1 MVVFLIRAFI
11 FLASAALGLWIASL
25 VVDGFTVT
33 ASGFLVA
40 VVVFAI
46 LQSILTPWFLVMSRK
61 YANALT
67 GAVGLVSTVA
77 ALFVA
82 TLVGDGLTISG
93 ATAWI
98 LGSFLV
104 WIVTTVVFL
113 AIQMVPGDP
122 AEMLLSQGGVAPDR
136 AIVIDGAIGW
146 CLEPHDLAV
155 SKLAAGREKDMAFV
169 EVMVMPWLPV
179 VR

>member
-25 VVDGFTVT
+25 IVDGFSVT
-33 ASGFLVA
+33 AEGFLIV
-40 VVVFAI
+40 VVVFAV

-67 GAVGLVSTVA
+67 GAVGLVSTIA

-82 TLVGDGLTISG
+82 TLIGDGLTISG

-98 LGSFLV
+98 LGSFIV
-104 WIVTTVVFL
+104 WIVT
-113 AIQMVPGDP
+113 
-122 AEMLLSQGGVAPDR
+122 MLGTLLLPLILLRNRV
-136 AIVIDGAIGW
+136 
-146 CLEPHDLAV
+146 
-155 SKLAAGREKDMAFV
+155 EKKNATA
-169 EVMVMPWLPV
+169 
-179 VR
+179 

>member
-25 VVDGFTVT
+25 LVDGFSVT
-33 ASGFLVA
+33 ASGFLVV
-40 VVVFAI
+40 VVVFAV

-82 TLVGDGLTISG
+82 TLIGDSLTIDG
-93 ATAWI
+93 TTAWV
-98 LGSFLV
+98 LGSFTV
-104 WIVTTVVFL
+104 WIVTMIGTLVL
-113 AIQMVPGDP
+113 PLI
-122 AEMLLSQGGVAPDR
+122 LLRNRVEKKR
-136 AIVIDGAIGW
+136 ADA
-146 CLEPHDLAV
+146 
-155 SKLAAGREKDMAFV
+155 
-169 EVMVMPWLPV
+169 
-179 VR
+179 

>member
-25 VVDGFTVT
+25 IVDGFTVT
-33 ASGFLVA
+33 AEGFLIV
-40 VVVFAI
+40 VVVFAV

-82 TLVGDGLTISG
+82 TLIGDGLTISG

-98 LGSFLV
+98 LGSFIV
-104 WIVTTVVFL
+104 WIVT
-113 AIQMVPGDP
+113 
-122 AEMLLSQGGVAPDR
+122 MLGTLLLPLILLRNRV
-136 AIVIDGAIGW
+136 
-146 CLEPHDLAV
+146 
-155 SKLAAGREKDMAFV
+155 EKKNATA
-169 EVMVMPWLPV
+169 
-179 VR
+179 

>member
-25 VVDGFTVT
+25 IVDGFTVT
-33 ASGFLVA
+33 AEGFLIV
-40 VVVFAI
+40 VVVFAV

-67 GAVGLVSTVA
+67 GAVGLVSTIA

-82 TLVGDGLTISG
+82 TLIGDGLTISG

-98 LGSFLV
+98 LGSFIV
-104 WIVTTVVFL
+104 WIVT
-113 AIQMVPGDP
+113 
-122 AEMLLSQGGVAPDR
+122 MLGTLLLPMILLRNRV
-136 AIVIDGAIGW
+136 
-146 CLEPHDLAV
+146 
-155 SKLAAGREKDMAFV
+155 EKKNATA
-169 EVMVMPWLPV
+169 
-179 VR
+179 

>member
-25 VVDGFTVT
+25 IVDGFSVT
-33 ASGFLVA
+33 AEGFLIV
-40 VVVFAI
+40 VVVFAV

-82 TLVGDGLTISG
+82 TLIGDGLTISG

-98 LGSFLV
+98 LGSFIV
-104 WIVTTVVFL
+104 WIVT
-113 AIQMVPGDP
+113 
-122 AEMLLSQGGVAPDR
+122 MLGTLLLPLILLRNRV
-136 AIVIDGAIGW
+136 
-146 CLEPHDLAV
+146 
-155 SKLAAGREKDMAFV
+155 EKKNATA
-169 EVMVMPWLPV
+169 
-179 VR
+179 

>member
-25 VVDGFTVT
+25 IVDGFTVT
-33 ASGFLVA
+33 AEGFLIV
-40 VVVFAI
+40 VVVFAV

-67 GAVGLVSTVA
+67 GAVGLVSTIA

-82 TLVGDGLTISG
+82 TLIGDGLTISG

-98 LGSFLV
+98 LGSFIV
-104 WIVTTVVFL
+104 WIVT
-113 AIQMVPGDP
+113 
-122 AEMLLSQGGVAPDR
+122 MLGTLLLPLILLRNRV
-136 AIVIDGAIGW
+136 
-146 CLEPHDLAV
+146 
-155 SKLAAGREKDMAFV
+155 EKKNATA
-169 EVMVMPWLPV
+169 
-179 VR
+179 

>member
-33 ASGFLVA
+33 GTGFLVV
-40 VVVFAI
+40 VVVFAV

-82 TLVGDGLTISG
+82 TLIGDGLTISG

-98 LGSFLV
+98 LGSFIV
-104 WIVTTVVFL
+104 WIVTMLGTLILPLIFL
-113 AIQMVPGDP
+113 RNRV
-122 AEMLLSQGGVAPDR
+122 
-136 AIVIDGAIGW
+136 
-146 CLEPHDLAV
+146 
-155 SKLAAGREKDMAFV
+155 EKKNATA
-169 EVMVMPWLPV
+169 
-179 VR
+179 

>member
-25 VVDGFTVT
+25 IVDGFTIT

-40 VVVFAI
+40 VVVFAV
-46 LQSILTPWFLVMSRK
+46 LQSILTPWFLVMSRR

-82 TLVGDGLTISG
+82 TLVGEGLTISG
-93 ATAWI
+93 TSAWVF
-98 LGSFLV
+98 GSLTV
-104 WIVTTVVFL
+104 WIVTMLGTLILPLIFL
-113 AIQMVPGDP
+113 RNRVQAKRGSP
-122 AEMLLSQGGVAPDR
+122 
-136 AIVIDGAIGW
+136 
-146 CLEPHDLAV
+146 
-155 SKLAAGREKDMAFV
+155 AAG
-169 EVMVMPWLPV
+169 
-179 VR
+179 

>member
-11 FLASAALGLWIASL
+11 FLASAALGLWVASL
-25 VVDGFTVT
+25 IVDGFTVT
-33 ASGFLVA
+33 AEGFLIV
-40 VVVFAI
+40 VVVFAV

-82 TLVGDGLTISG
+82 TLIGDGLTISG

-98 LGSFLV
+98 LGSFIV
-104 WIVTTVVFL
+104 WIVT
-113 AIQMVPGDP
+113 
-122 AEMLLSQGGVAPDR
+122 MLGTLLLPLILLRNRV
-136 AIVIDGAIGW
+136 
-146 CLEPHDLAV
+146 
-155 SKLAAGREKDMAFV
+155 EKKNATA
-169 EVMVMPWLPV
+169 
-179 VR
+179 